1 MKKSGLTEVFSH
13 KKRFRKLLLIMRI
26 TFVLTCFLVVQATAS
41 IYSQSARLDVKIE
54 NGTFQEL
61 FKEIKAQSEFTFVYN
76 VDDIENLKNVN
87 CEFEGSTVEEI
98 LNSCLEGTNMTYEV
112 RDKVIVIIPDVSPDV
127 PQNIDEPAEQQRELT
142 GKVTDENGEPVP
154 GVSVVVK
161 GTTVG
166 TITDTDGSYTLEVP
180 SDAAILQF
188 SFVGMKMQEAPIGD
202 NDQINVIMESDVVGI
217 EEVVAVGYGVQK
229 KSVVTGSISSVKSE
243 DLQNQSIAR
252 AEQALQGRTS
262 GVQVIQNSGAP
273 GAGMNIRIRG
283 YGSNLSSEP
292 IYIVNGTKVPDLS
305 SIDPNDIENIEVLKD
320 AASAAIYG
328 AEGAN
333 GVVIV
338 TTKSGTTRGR
348 GIINYEYQH
357 SIQTLARKV
366 DVLNAAD
373 YKTYMTEAGTLPE
386 SALSDPYDTDWQD
399 EIFEPAPTKKH
410 YLSFTGGGE
419 RGSFMMSAS
428 LLDQDGVVKGDKDKY
443 KRYTFMFNSDYK
455 LNDWAKVGHNVTF
468 SKTMLKTIAEN
479 SEYTSVITS
488 ALMLDPLTPAVYNSE
503 SEYPEIVKT
512 NIANGYK
519 YITDDQG
526 RLYGVSQYVTSTANP
541 FVTRDATF
549 PESERNNL
557 FGNVFLELTP
567 IEGLT
572 FTTRFGGT
580 VMGMR
585 NHLYEPVY
593 YYDAQTNNLLS
604 YVTESTMMSTYW
616 QWENFAVYNKSIGD
630 HNVTALI
637 GMSSDENKRNNL
649 NADGGPLT
657 NDTQL
662 YDDLDFLAADPT
674 DNVGSSRTI
683 TRKVSYFG
691 RFNYDYQ
698 GKYLLQASLR
708 RDGAG
713 SDILPDDT
721 RWGTFPAFSGGWVLS
736 NEAFFPD
743 GSPISFVKLRGSWG
757 QNGSLSNLGGFQYGA
772 PLSTTGSYPYWV
784 SMQTS
789 SMGTATSPAN
799 LSNSSLKWETSE
811 QTDFGIDLRAFQDRL
826 SFTVDY
832 YIKKTKD
839 LLTLGTPPLIAGN
852 AATTVNAGNVENRGF
867 EFDLGYRNS
876 AGAFNYN
883 ITANLSTLHNE
894 VTYMNPNQPYLT
906 GASINL
912 ETATRF
918 DIGNPIWYFYGYKTN
933 GIDPDTG
940 NPLYIN
946 RDGETVKTVTS
957 EDKTY
962 IGSGIP
968 TLMYG
973 ANIDLSY
980 KGFDFKAFLQGA
992 SGHEVMLGMVRTD
1005 RLNFNKLQVY
1015 FDDRWTPSNTD
1026 ATMPGAATE
1035 SNAWHSDL
1043 MIFKGNY
1050 LKVKQLQ
1057 LGYTLPGN
1065 LVSKAKM
1072 SKLRLYVSVENAFT
1086 FTDYPGVD
1094 PEVGATQVNSLG
1106 IDRGMY
1112 PYTRTFLFGVNVSF

>member
-1 MKKSGLTEVFSH
+1 MKKNGLTEIFCSGE
-13 KKRFRKLLLIMRI
+13 RFRKLWLIMRLS
-26 TFVLTCFLVVQATAS
+26 FVLMFCFILQTVAS
-41 IYSQSARLDVKIE
+41 TYSQNAYLNIKLE
-54 NGTFQEL
+54 NGTFQDL
-61 FKEIKAQSEFTFVYN
+61 FKNIKAQSEFTFVYN
-76 VDDIENLKNVN
+76 VDDIENLKEIS
-87 CEFEGSTVEEI
+87 CEFNGSTVEEI
-98 LNSCLEGTNMTYEV
+98 LNACLEGTNMTYEI
-112 RDKVIVIIPDVSPDV
+112 RDKVIILMPDISPK
-127 PQNIDEPAEQQRELT
+127 PNGEPAQPESPQKEIR
-142 GKVTDENGEPVP
+142 GKVTDEKGESLP
-154 GVSVVVK
+154 GVSIVVK

-166 TITDTDGSYTLEVP
+166 IITDMDGNYTLEVP
-180 SDAAILQF
+180 GDAETLVF
-188 SFVGMKMQEAPIGD
+188 SFVGMKPQEIVIGD
-202 NDQINVIMESDVVGI
+202 QTTINVVMEVETVGI

-273 GAGMNIRIRG
+273 GATMNIRIRG

-338 TTKSGTTRGR
+338 TTKSGGNRSK
-348 GIINYEYQH
+348 GIINYEYQY
-357 SIQTLARKV
+357 SIQNLARKV

-373 YKTYMTEAGTLPE
+373 YKTYMTEAGTLPQ
-386 SALSDPYDTDWQD
+386 SALGDPYDTDWQD
-399 EIFEPAPTKKH
+399 EIFEPAPTNKH

-419 RGSFMMSAS
+419 RSSFMMSAS

-468 SKTMLKTIAEN
+468 SKIQLKTISEN

-488 ALMLDPLTPAVYNSE
+488 ALMLDPLTPAVYNGQ
-503 SEYPEIVKT
+503 SEYPAIVQT
-512 NIANGYK
+512 NIDNGYK
-519 YITDDQG
+519 FLTDDKG

-541 FVTRDATF
+541 FVTRDATY
-549 PESERNNL
+549 PNSERNNL
-557 FGNVFLELTP
+557 FGNIFFELTP

-572 FTTRFGGT
+572 ITSRFGGT

-585 NHLYEPVY
+585 NHNYSPVY
-593 YYDAQTNNLLS
+593 YYDAQTNNQQS
-604 YVTESTMMSTYW
+604 SVSESTMMSTYW
-616 QWENFAVYNKSIGD
+616 QWENFAVYNKTFGD
-630 HNVTALI
+630 HNMTALI
-637 GMSSDENKRNNL
+637 GMSSDENKTNNL
-649 NADGGPLT
+649 SANGSPLT
-657 NDTQL
+657 NDSRL
-662 YDDLDFLAADPT
+662 YDDLDFLAADPA
-674 DNVGSSRTI
+674 DNVGSSRVI

-691 RFNYDYQ
+691 RLNYDYK

-713 SDILPDDT
+713 SDILPIDN
-721 RWGTFPAFSGGWVLS
+721 RWGIFPAFSGGWVIS
-736 NEAFFPD
+736 NESFFPE

-757 QNGSLSNLGGFQYGA
+757 QNGSLSNLGGYQYGA
-772 PLSTTGSYPYWV
+772 PLSTTGAYPYWV
-784 SMQTS
+784 NMQTS
-789 SMGTATSPAN
+789 SMGTSTSPAN

-811 QTDFGIDLRAFQDRL
+811 QTDFGLDVRAFQDRL
-826 SFTVDY
+826 TFTMDY

-839 LLTLGTPPLIAGN
+839 LLTRGTPPLIAGN

-867 EFDLGYRNS
+867 EFDLGYRAS
-876 AGAFNYN
+876 ASEFNYS
-883 ITANLSTLHNE
+883 ISANLSTLHNE

-906 GASINL
+906 GAEINL

-918 DIGNPIWYFYGYKTN
+918 DVGHSIWYFYGYKTN
-933 GIDPDTG
+933 GIDPETG
-940 NPLYIN
+940 YPLYIN
-946 RDGETVKTVTS
+946 RNGETVKTVAS

-973 ANIDLSY
+973 MNIDLSY

-992 SGHEVMLGMVRTD
+992 SGHDVMLGMVRTD

-1015 FDDRWTPSNTD
+1015 FDDRWTPSHTN
-1026 ATMPGAATE
+1026 ATMPGANTE

-1057 LGYTLPGN
+1057 LGYTLPKS

-1072 SKLRLYVSVENAFT
+1072 SNLRVYASVENAFT
-1086 FTDYPGVD
+1086 FTNYPGVD

>member
-1 MKKSGLTEVFSH
+1 MKNYDVNRKMHSSWPQ
-13 KKRFRKLLLIMRI
+13 RFISKMLLISFMLI
-26 TFVLTCFLVVQATAS
+26 SSLAF
-41 IYSQSARLDVKIE
+41 SQTS
-54 NGTFQEL
+54 
-61 FKEIKAQSEFTFVYN
+61 
-76 VDDIENLKNVN
+76 
-87 CEFEGSTVEEI
+87 
-98 LNSCLEGTNMTYEV
+98 
-112 RDKVIVIIPDVSPDV
+112 
-127 PQNIDEPAEQQRELT
+127 RELSGT
-142 GKVTDENGEPVP
+142 VTDEYGESVP

-166 TITDTDGSYTLEVP
+166 TITDMDGKYTLQVP
-180 SDAAILQF
+180 ADAAILQF
-188 SFVGMKMQEAPIGD
+188 SFVGMKTQEIPIG
-202 NDQINVIMESDVVGI
+202 NNSTINAVMQSDVVGI

-273 GAGMNIRIRG
+273 GANMNIRIRG

-292 IYIVNGTKVPDLS
+292 IYIVNGTKVSNLS

-338 TTKSGTTRGR
+338 TTKSGGNKGK

-357 SIQTLARKV
+357 SIQTLDRKV

-399 EIFEPAPTKKH
+399 AIFEASPTKKH

-428 LLDQDGVVKGDKDKY
+428 LLDQDGVVKGDKDKF

-455 LNDWAKVGHNVTF
+455 LNDWAKVGHNITF
-468 SKTMLKTIAEN
+468 SKTMLNTVAEN

-488 ALMLDPLTPAVYNSE
+488 AMMLDPLTPVVYGSP
-503 SEYPEIVKT
+503 SEYPVTVQT

-519 YITDDQG
+519 YLADDQG
-526 RLYGVSQYVTSTANP
+526 RLYGVSQYVSETPNP
-541 FVTRDATF
+541 FVTRDATY
-549 PESERNNL
+549 PESESNNL
-557 FGNVFLELTP
+557 FGNVFVELTP
-567 IEGLT
+567 INGLT
-572 FTTRFGGT
+572 ITSRFGGT
-580 VMGMR
+580 VMGTR
-585 NHLYEPVY
+585 NHNYSPVY
-593 YYDAQTNNLLS
+593 YYDATRNNQQS
-604 YVTESTMMSTYW
+604 SVSESTRMMTYW
-616 QWENFAVYNKSIGD
+616 QWENFAVYNKTFGD
-630 HNVTALI
+630 HNMTALI
-637 GMSSDENKRNNL
+637 GMSSDERKVHNL
-649 NADGGPLT
+649 SGSGSPLT
-657 NDTQL
+657 NDSPM
-662 YDDLDFLAADPT
+662 YDDLEFLAADPT
-674 DNVGSSRTI
+674 DNVSSSRTI

-691 RFNYDYQ
+691 RLNYDYQ
-698 GKYLLQASLR
+698 GKYLVQASLR

-713 SDILPDDT
+713 SDILPVDT
-721 RWGTFPAFSGGWVLS
+721 RWGIFPAFSGGWVVS
-736 NEAFFPD
+736 NESFFPEA
-743 GSPISFVKLRGSWG
+743 SVISFVKLRGSWG
-757 QNGSLSNLGGFQYGA
+757 QNGSLSNLGGYQYAA
-772 PLSTTGSYPYWV
+772 PLSTTGSYPIWV
-784 SMQTS
+784 SPETS
-789 SMGTATSPAN
+789 VMGTATAPAN
-799 LSNSSLKWETSE
+799 LSNANLKWETSE
-811 QTDFGIDLRAFQDRL
+811 QTDFGVDVRAFQDRL
-826 SFTVDY
+826 TFTMDY

-852 AATTVNAGNVENRGF
+852 SATTVNAGNVENRGF
-867 EFDLGYRNS
+867 EFDLGYRDN
-876 AGAFNYN
+876 AGELKYS
-883 ITANLSTLHNE
+883 ISANLSTLHNE

-918 DIGNPIWYFYGYKTN
+918 DVGHPIWYFYGYKTN
-933 GIDPDTG
+933 GIDPETG

-946 RDGETVKTVTS
+946 RDGETVKTVSS

-973 ANIDLSY
+973 MNIDLSY

-1015 FDDRWTPSNTD
+1015 FDDRWTPSHTN
-1026 ATMPGAATE
+1026 ASMPGAATE

-1057 LGYTLPGN
+1057 LGYTVPKS

-1072 SKLRLYVSVENAFT
+1072 SNLRLYFSVENAFT
-1086 FTDYPGVD
+1086 FTKYPGVD

>member
-1 MKKSGLTEVFSH
+1 MKNYGLNLRRLFEPQRLLSKTLFIC
-13 KKRFRKLLLIMRI
+13 LLLISS
-26 TFVLTCFLVVQATAS
+26 FAF
-41 IYSQSARLDVKIE
+41 SQ
-54 NGTFQEL
+54 NN
-61 FKEIKAQSEFTFVYN
+61 KEIS
-76 VDDIENLKNVN
+76 
-87 CEFEGSTVEEI
+87 
-98 LNSCLEGTNMTYEV
+98 
-112 RDKVIVIIPDVSPDV
+112 
-127 PQNIDEPAEQQRELT
+127 
-142 GKVTDENGEPVP
+142 GKVTDENGESLP
-154 GVSVVVK
+154 GVSIVVK

-166 TITDTDGSYTLEVP
+166 IITDFDGNYTLEVP
-180 SDAAILQF
+180 GDAETLVF
-188 SFVGMKMQEAPIGD
+188 SFVGMKPQEIAIGD
-202 NDQINVIMESDVVGI
+202 KTVISVVMQVETVGL

-273 GAGMNIRIRG
+273 GANMNIRIRG

-292 IYIVNGTKVPDLS
+292 IYIVNGTKVSNLS

-338 TTKSGTTRGR
+338 STKSGGNKGK
-348 GIINYEYQH
+348 GIINYEYQY
-357 SIQTLARKV
+357 SIQNLARKV

-373 YKTYMTEAGTLPE
+373 FKTYMTEAGTLPT

-399 EIFEPAPTKKH
+399 EIFEPAPTNKH
-410 YLSFTGGGE
+410 YISFTGGGE

-443 KRYTFMFNSDYK
+443 KRYTFTFNSDYK
-455 LNDWAKVGHNVTF
+455 LNDWTKVGHNVTF

-488 ALMLDPLTPAVYNSE
+488 ALMLDPLTPAVYNNE
-503 SEYPEIVKT
+503 SEYPVTVKT

-519 YITDDQG
+519 YLADNQG
-526 RLYGVSQYVTSTANP
+526 RLYGVSQYVSETPNP
-541 FVTRDATF
+541 FVTRDATY

-567 IEGLT
+567 IQGLT
-572 FTTRFGGT
+572 VTSRFGGT
-580 VMGMR
+580 VMSGPVFGMSSH
-585 NHLYEPVY
+585 NYSPVF
-593 YYDAQTNNLLS
+593 YYDATRNNQQS
-604 YVTESTMMSTYW
+604 SVSESTMMMTYW
-616 QWENFAVYNKSIGD
+616 QWENFAVYNRTFGD
-630 HNVTALI
+630 HNMTALI
-637 GMSSDENKRNNL
+637 GMSSDERKLHNL
-649 NADGGPLT
+649 SASGSPLT
-657 NDTQL
+657 NDSPM
-662 YDDLDFLAADPT
+662 YDDLEFLAADPT
-674 DNVGSSRTI
+674 DNVSSSRTL

-691 RFNYDYQ
+691 RLNYDYK
-698 GKYLLQASLR
+698 GKYLFQASLR

-713 SDILPDDT
+713 SDILPIDT
-721 RWGTFPAFSGGWVLS
+721 RWGIFPAFSGGWVLS
-736 NEAFFPD
+736 NESFFPE
-743 GSPISFVKLRGSWG
+743 GTPISFVKVRGSWG
-757 QNGSLSNLGGFQYGA
+757 QNGSLSNLGGYQYGA
-772 PLSTTGSYPYWV
+772 PLSTTGSYPLWV
-784 SMQTS
+784 SPETS
-789 SMGTATSPAN
+789 NMGTATAPAN
-799 LSNSSLKWETSE
+799 LSNANLKWETSE
-811 QTDFGIDLRAFQDRL
+811 QTDFGLDIRAFQDRL
-826 SFTVDY
+826 SFTMDY

-867 EFDLGYRNS
+867 EFDLSYRNS
-876 AGAFNYN
+876 VGAFNYN
-883 ITANLSTLHNE
+883 ISANLSTLHNE

-906 GASINL
+906 GATVNL

-918 DIGNPIWYFYGYKTN
+918 DVGHPIWYFYGYKTN
-933 GIDPDTG
+933 GIDPETG
-940 NPLYIN
+940 NPLYIS
-946 RDGETVKTVTS
+946 RDGETVKTVSS

-973 ANIDLSY
+973 MNIDLSY

-992 SGHEVMLGMVRTD
+992 SGHDVMLGMVRTD
-1005 RLNFNKLQVY
+1005 RLNFNKLQIY
-1015 FDDRWTPSNTD
+1015 FDDRWTPSHTN
-1026 ATMPGAATE
+1026 ASMPGAATE

-1057 LGYTLPGN
+1057 LGYTLPKN

-1072 SKLRLYVSVENAFT
+1072 SNARLYFSVENAFT
-1086 FTDYPGVD
+1086 FTKYPGVD

>member
-1 MKKSGLTEVFSH
+1 MKNYELNLIRRLVEPQRFFSKTLFVF
-13 KKRFRKLLLIMRI
+13 LLMISSFAFAQ
-26 TFVLTCFLVVQATAS
+26 T
-41 IYSQSARLDVKIE
+41 
-54 NGTFQEL
+54 G
-61 FKEIKAQSEFTFVYN
+61 KEISGQ
-76 VDDIENLKNVN
+76 I
-87 CEFEGSTVEEI
+87 
-98 LNSCLEGTNMTYEV
+98 
-112 RDKVIVIIPDVSPDV
+112 
-127 PQNIDEPAEQQRELT
+127 
-142 GKVTDENGEPVP
+142 TDENGESLP
-154 GVSVVVK
+154 GVSIVVK

-166 TITDTDGSYTLEVP
+166 IISNMNGNYTLVVP
-180 SDAAILQF
+180 GNAETLVF
-188 SFVGMKMQEAPIGD
+188 SFVGMKPQEIVIGD
-202 NDQINVIMESDVVGI
+202 KTTINVVMEIETVGL

-243 DLQNQSIAR
+243 DLQNQSITR

-273 GAGMNIRIRG
+273 GAAMNIRIRG

-338 TTKSGTTRGR
+338 TTKSGSRGK

-357 SIQTLARKV
+357 SIQNLARKV

-373 YKTYMTEAGTLPE
+373 YKTYMTEAGTLPA

-455 LNDWAKVGHNVTF
+455 LNDWAKVGHNITF
-468 SKTMLKTIAEN
+468 SKTQLKAVSEN

-488 ALMLDPLTPAVYNSE
+488 ALMLDPLTPAVYGSE
-503 SEYPEIVKT
+503 SEYPTLVQT
-512 NIANGYK
+512 NIDNGYN
-519 YITDDQG
+519 YLTNELGQI
-526 RLYGVSQYVTSTANP
+526 YGVSQYVSSTANP
-541 FVTRDATF
+541 FVTRDANY

-567 IEGLT
+567 IQGLT
-572 FTTRFGGT
+572 ITSRFGGT
-580 VMGMR
+580 VTAMR
-585 NHLYEPVY
+585 SHNYEPVY
-593 YYDAQTNNLLS
+593 YYDAQTNNMQS
-604 YVTESTMMSTYW
+604 TVSESTMMSTYW
-616 QWENFAVYNKSIGD
+616 QWENFAVYNKTIGD
-630 HNVTALI
+630 HNMTALV
-637 GMSSDENKRNNL
+637 GMSSDERKVNNL
-649 NADGGPLT
+649 RADGSPLT
-657 NDTQL
+657 NDSPL

-674 DNVGSSRTI
+674 DNVGSSRVI

-691 RFNYDYQ
+691 RLNYDYK
-698 GKYLLQASLR
+698 GKYLLQASIR

-713 SDILPDDT
+713 SDILPIDT
-721 RWGTFPAFSGGWVLS
+721 RWGIFPAFSGGWVLS
-736 NEAFFPD
+736 NESFFPE
-743 GSPISFVKLRGSWG
+743 GTPISFVKIRGSWG
-757 QNGSLSNLGGFQYGA
+757 QNGSLSNLGGYQYGA
-772 PLSTTGSYPYWV
+772 PLSTTGAYPYWV
-784 SMQTS
+784 SPVTS
-789 SMGTATSPAN
+789 NMGTATAPAN

-811 QTDFGIDLRAFQDRL
+811 QTDFGLDIRALQDRL
-826 SFTVDY
+826 TFTMDY

-852 AATTVNAGNVENRGF
+852 SATTVNAGNVENRGF
-867 EFDLGYRNS
+867 EFDLGYRDK
-876 AGAFNYN
+876 AGQFNYSIN
-883 ITANLSTLHNE
+883 ANLSTLHNE

-918 DIGNPIWYFYGYKTN
+918 DVGNPIWYFYGYKTN
-933 GIDPDTG
+933 GIDPETG
-940 NPLYIN
+940 FPLYIN
-946 RDGETVKTVTS
+946 RDGETVTTVS
-957 EDKTY
+957 SADKTY

-973 ANIDLSY
+973 LNIDLSY

-1005 RLNFNKLQVY
+1005 RLNFNKLQIY

-1043 MIFKGNY
+1043 MIFKGDY

-1057 LGYTLPGN
+1057 LGYTLPKN

-1072 SKLRLYVSVENAFT
+1072 SNLRLYFSVENAFT
-1086 FTDYPGVD
+1086 FTKYPGVD

>member
-1 MKKSGLTEVFSH
+1 MKNYGLNLTWRFIEPQRFFS
-13 KKRFRKLLLIMRI
+13 KTLFIFLLLVSSVAFSQPNREISGKI
-26 TFVLTCFLVVQATAS
+26 T
-41 IYSQSARLDVKIE
+41 DV
-54 NGTFQEL
+54 
-61 FKEIKAQSEFTFVYN
+61 
-76 VDDIENLKNVN
+76 
-87 CEFEGSTVEEI
+87 
-98 LNSCLEGTNMTYEV
+98 
-112 RDKVIVIIPDVSPDV
+112 
-127 PQNIDEPAEQQRELT
+127 
-142 GKVTDENGEPVP
+142 NGESLP
-154 GVSVVVK
+154 GVSIVVK
-161 GTTVG
+161 GTTIG
-166 TITDTDGSYTLEVP
+166 IITNFDGNYTLAVP
-180 SDAAILQF
+180 ADAETLVF
-188 SFVGMKMQEAPIGD
+188 SFVGMKPQEIALGD
-202 NDQINVIMESDVVGI
+202 QAVINVVMEVETVGI

-229 KSVVTGSISSVKSE
+229 KSVVTGSISSVRSE
-243 DLQNQSIAR
+243 DLQNQSISR

-273 GAGMNIRIRG
+273 GANMNIRIRG

-292 IYIVNGTKVPDLS
+292 IYIVNGTRVPDLG
-305 SIDPNDIENIEVLKD
+305 SIDPNDIENMEVLKD

-338 TTKSGTTRGR
+338 TTKSGGLRSR

-357 SIQTLARKV
+357 SIQNLARKV
-366 DVLNAAD
+366 EVLNAAD
-373 YKTYMTEAGTLPE
+373 YKTYMTEAGTLPQ
-386 SALSDPYDTDWQD
+386 SALGDPYDTDWQD
-399 EIFEPAPTKKH
+399 EIFEPAPTNKH
-410 YLSFTGGGE
+410 YLSFMGGGE

-428 LLDQDGVVKGDKDKY
+428 LIDQDGVVKGDKDRF

-468 SKTMLKTIAEN
+468 SKAKLKSVAEN
-479 SEYTSVITS
+479 SEYVSVITS
-488 ALMLDPLTPAVYNSE
+488 ALMLDPLTPAVYGSA
-503 SEYPEIVKT
+503 SEYPSVVQT
-512 NIANGYK
+512 NIDNGYK
-519 YITDDQG
+519 FLTDPNG
-526 RLYGVSQYVTSTANP
+526 KLYGVSQYVTSTANP

-557 FGNVFLELTP
+557 FGNVFFELTP
-567 IEGLT
+567 LAGLT
-572 FTTRFGGT
+572 ITSRFGGT

-585 NHLYEPVY
+585 NHNYSPVY
-593 YYDAQTNNLLS
+593 YYDAQTNNMQS
-604 YVTESTMMSTYW
+604 SVSESTMMSTYW
-616 QWENFAVYNKSIGD
+616 QWENFAVYNKSFGD
-630 HNVTALI
+630 HNITALA
-637 GMSSDENKRNNL
+637 GMSSDERKLNNL
-649 NADGGPLT
+649 SASGSPLT
-657 NDTQL
+657 NDSPL
-662 YDDLDFLAADPT
+662 YDDLDFLAANPS
-674 DNVGSSRTI
+674 DNVGSSRVI

-691 RFNYDYQ
+691 RLNYDYQ

-713 SDILPDDT
+713 SDILPVDT
-721 RWGTFPAFSGGWVLS
+721 RWGIFPAFSGGWVLS
-736 NEAFFPD
+736 NESFFPE
-743 GSPISFVKLRGSWG
+743 GTPVSFVKIRGSWG
-757 QNGSLSNLGGFQYGA
+757 QNGSLSNLGGYQYGA

-784 SMQTS
+784 STESS
-789 SMGTATSPAN
+789 SMGTATAPGN

-811 QTDFGIDLRAFQDRL
+811 QTDIGLDIRAFKDRL

-852 AATTVNAGNVENRGF
+852 DATTVNAGNVENRGF
-867 EFDLGYRNS
+867 EFDLGYRAK
-876 AGAFNYN
+876 AGQLNYSVN
-883 ITANLSTLHNE
+883 ATLSTLHNE

-906 GASINL
+906 GAIVNL

-918 DIGNPIWYFYGYKTN
+918 DVGNPIWYFFGYKTN
-933 GIDPDTG
+933 GIDPETG
-940 NPLYIN
+940 FPLYIN
-946 RDGETVKTVTS
+946 KDGETVKTVS
-957 EDKTY
+957 AEDKTY

-973 ANIDLSY
+973 LNIDLSY

-992 SGHEVMLGMVRTD
+992 SGHQVMLGMVRTD

-1015 FDDRWTPSNTD
+1015 FDDRWTPSNKD

-1043 MIFKGNY
+1043 MVFEGDY

-1057 LGYTLPGN
+1057 LGYMLPKN
-1065 LVSKAKM
+1065 LVAKANM
-1072 SKLRLYVSVENAFT
+1072 SNLRLYLSVENAFT
-1086 FTDYPGVD
+1086 FTKYPGVD